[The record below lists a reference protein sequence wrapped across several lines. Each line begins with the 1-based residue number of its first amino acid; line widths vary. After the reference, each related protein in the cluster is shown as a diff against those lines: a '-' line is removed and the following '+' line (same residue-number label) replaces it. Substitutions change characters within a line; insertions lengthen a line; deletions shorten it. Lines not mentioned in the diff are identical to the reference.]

1 MKYKCHGTEKYIF
14 FDFHFHSRGT
24 RKTNL
29 ILYFSFFFFSVG
41 GDVNENNIA
50 EGDDEGVAKGK

>member
-1 MKYKCHGTEKYIF
+1 MEKYIF

-29 ILYFSFFFFSVG
+29 IFYFSFFFFSVG
-41 GDVNENNIA
+41 ADVNENNIA
-50 EGDDEGVAKGK
+50 EGGDEGVAKGK

>member
-1 MKYKCHGTEKYIF
+1 MERKSTLF

-50 EGDDEGVAKGK
+50 EGGDEGVAKGK

>member
-41 GDVNENNIA
+41 DVNENNIA
-50 EGDDEGVAKGK
+50 EGGDEGVAKGK